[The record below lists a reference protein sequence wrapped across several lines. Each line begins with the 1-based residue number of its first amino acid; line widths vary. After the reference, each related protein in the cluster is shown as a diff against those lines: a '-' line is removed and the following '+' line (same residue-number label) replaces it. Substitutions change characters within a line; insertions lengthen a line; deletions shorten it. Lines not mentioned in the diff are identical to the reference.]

1 MTDETTPGGRRFAKP
16 LIGAAVALA
25 VVVGFWYYR
34 SPESTKIKVG
44 MMAPDL
50 DLPTRSSAPGTKLSM
65 FRGHP
70 ILLVM
75 FMSTCHICA
84 EELPRLEALHREFR
98 AAGLVVM
105 GVDVDAEYAARER
118 FLRSADVTFGVFVDP
133 NGVAVREAYGSWKM
147 PEAYLIDAMGRV
159 DAVYLGA
166 VSWRGPEVRERI
178 QKLLAA
184 AASPAPRLSS

>member
-1 MTDETTPGGRRFAKP
+1 MTETAPGGRRFAKP
-16 LIGAAVALA
+16 LIGAAVAL
-25 VVVGFWYYR
+25 VVVFGFWYYR

-50 DLPTRSSAPGTKLSM
+50 DLPTRSSASGTKLSM

-75 FMSTCHICA
+75 FMSTCHVCA
-84 EELPRLEALHREFR
+84 QEIPQLERLHREFR

-105 GVDVDAEYAARER
+105 GVDVDAEYAAREK
-118 FLRSADVTFGVFVDP
+118 FLRDAGVSFGVFVDP
-133 NGVAVREAYGSWKM
+133 NAVAVREAYGSWKM

-159 DAVYLGA
+159 DAVYLGS
-166 VSWRGPEVRERI
+166 VNWRGSEVRERI
-178 QKLLAA
+178 RKLLEA
-184 AASPAPRLSS
+184 AASPAPHLSS